1 VGVAQIKSVG
11 DRPDREWNRFLDEQ
25 GNALLL
31 FARQLTR
38 TESDAKDLTQQVL
51 VEAWKISSGEVPDK
65 ALVFS
70 MLRRR
75 AIDMGRS
82 KDRRAEREV
91 YFEKN
96 REQWFVPNFENRDDA
111 ARLQEA
117 LKLLPDILRE
127 VVTLR
132 IWADLSFP
140 EIANTTGVSVAT
152 ATSRFRY
159 GIERLRK
166 SDIISELKT

>member
-1 VGVAQIKSVG
+1 MGAIQIKQDEG
-11 DRPDREWNRFLDEQ
+11 HPDREWNRFLDSQ
-25 GNALLL
+25 GDALFL

-51 VEAWKISSGEVPDK
+51 VEAWKISHGEVPDK

-82 KDRRAEREV
+82 KDRRVQREID
-91 YFEKN
+91 FSDN
-96 REQWFVPNFENRDDA
+96 HEQWFLPNFENRDA
-111 ARLQEA
+111 AAKLDEA
-117 LKLLPDILRE
+117 LKILPDTLRE

-132 IWADLSFP
+132 IWGDLSFP
-140 EIANTTGVSVAT
+140 EIANTTGVTVAT

-159 GIERLRK
+159 GVERLRK
-166 SDIISELKT
+166 SDIINELKT

>member
-1 VGVAQIKSVG
+1 MGIAQTKQEGS
-11 DRPDREWNRFLDEQ
+11 RPDREWNRFLDSQ
-25 GNALLL
+25 GDALLL

-38 TESDAKDLTQQVL
+38 TDSDAKDLTQQVL
-51 VEAWKISSGEVPDK
+51 IEAWKFSRGKVPDK

-82 KDRRAEREV
+82 KDRRAQREV
-91 YFEKN
+91 DYSEN
-96 REQWFVPNFENRDDA
+96 REDWFAPNFEKRDDA
-111 ARLQEA
+111 ARLEEA
-117 LKLLPDILRE
+117 LGFLPDTLRE
-127 VVTLR
+127 VVVLR
-132 IWADLSFP
+132 IWGDLSFP
-140 EIANTTGVSVAT
+140 EIAQTTGVTVAT

-166 SDIISELKT
+166 SDIINELKT

>member
-1 VGVAQIKSVG
+1 MGIAQSKKEAQ
-11 DRPDREWNRFLDEQ
+11 PDCEWNRFLDTQ
-25 GNALLL
+25 GDALFL

-51 VEAWKISSGEVPDK
+51 IEAWKISNGEVPDK

-82 KDRRAEREV
+82 KDRRAQREV
-91 YFEKN
+91 DFSEN
-96 REQWFVPNFENRDDA
+96 HDEWFVPNFENRDAA
-111 ARLQEA
+111 ARLEEA
-117 LKLLPDILRE
+117 LRFLPDTLRE

-132 IWADLSFP
+132 IWGDLSFP
-140 EIANTTGVSVAT
+140 EIADNTGVTVAT

-166 SDIISELKT
+166 SDIINELKT